1 MTISRA
7 GLALER
13 LPGPGARCPARFRT
27 AKQPEP
33 YSMYAAQAA
42 DVLLDAIARSDGTR
56 ASVVRELFAARV
68 HNGIL
73 GNFTVTP
80 QGDTTARTM
89 TIYRVAHPAF
99 RPWQVITPPCEPA
112 QVKLKRPAPARNRGR
127 RPRRDPGARSENRN
141 VYPPVVAA
149 STSRERSVDQR
160 GRHPPP
166 PRHR

>member
-27 AKQPEP
+27 AIAQQPEP

-42 DVLLDAIARSDGTR
+42 DVLLDAIARSGGTR
-56 ASVVRELFAARV
+56 ASVVRELFATRV

-80 QGDTTARTM
+80 QG
-89 TIYRVAHPAF
+89 
-99 RPWQVITPPCEPA
+99 E
-112 QVKLKRPAPARNRGR
+112 
-127 RPRRDPGARSENRN
+127 
-141 VYPPVVAA
+141 
-149 STSRERSVDQR
+149 
-160 GRHPPP
+160 P
-166 PRHR
+166 PRAR